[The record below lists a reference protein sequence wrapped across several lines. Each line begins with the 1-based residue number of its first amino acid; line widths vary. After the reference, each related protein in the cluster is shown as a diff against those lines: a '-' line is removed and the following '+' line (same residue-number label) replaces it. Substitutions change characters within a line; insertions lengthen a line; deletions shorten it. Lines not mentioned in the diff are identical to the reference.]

1 MFHLYSISIH
11 NVATMS
17 VQNRWTVCSSA
28 HSESS
33 PPLFGT
39 AAGRPP
45 WFFFF
50 VLVSPLAAPLAAD
63 FPRPQPDDG
72 APRPPPRRPDRAVS
86 SVQTVAEGG
95 AHVRGVYFVVKRGR
109 GGRGLGGAAWVGRG
123 EMRQERRQRGLVR
136 TFQLAGKEEGG
147 GEYTEEEGGRTHRAL
162 DFEFML

>member
-1 MFHLYSISIH
+1 MDGVFQRSFR
-11 NVATMS
+11 VF
-17 VQNRWTVCSSA
+17 
-28 HSESS
+28 
-33 PPLFGT
+33 PPVFGT

-45 WFFFF
+45 YVFFFFF

-109 GGRGLGGAAWVGRG
+109 GGGRLDGAGWGG
-123 EMRQERRQRGLVR
+123 EMRQERRQRGPVR
-136 TFQLAGKEEGG
+136 TFQLAGKKEGG
-147 GEYTEEEGGRTHRAL
+147 GECREEEEEEGRARTRRAL